1 MLVVTRIIKISKSR
15 KLLRFYFDRLKKNN
29 DNAIIYSSEVIS
41 MKRIKYRVNKTK
53 NKIISSIK
61 KARKEH
67 IVRKYISNN
76 QLFLTYVITCL
87 INATMLRFFCIH
99 SMANYLSVKAIIGDL
114 AIILILGS
122 FGYLCHP
129 KNRFTYYLI
138 LDIFLSAICMINS
151 VYYTFYSSFASVSM
165 LSLTQYI
172 GDVGDAVV
180 ENVLQ
185 LKDLVY
191 VIGPLV
197 LILVHVKLK
206 KKNYYKK
213 IETKRDRKKRMTK
226 TLISG
231 AAVLGLFIVTLS
243 SLDISRFIKQWNKEY
258 IVMRFGIYIYQSNDL
273 ITSIQPKLNA
283 MFGYDKAKKNFND
296 YFASR
301 EDAKTND
308 YTGIF
313 EGKNILVIHAES
325 IQNNVIGLEF
335 NGEEV
340 SPNLNKIASEGMYFS
355 NYYSQVSVGTSSDTE
370 LTFST
375 SLMPTKSGTAFV
387 SYSNRT
393 YNSIPKLLSEK
404 GYYTFSMHANNA
416 DFWNRRTMHNSLGYQ
431 RFYSKKDYEVT
442 PETTIGLGLS
452 DKEFFKQS
460 IPKLEK
466 INKEHENWY
475 GLMIMLTNH
484 TPFSET
490 EKYGEFDVDM
500 KETVTNEAGTTEEVI
515 HPYMEGTKL
524 GNYFKSVHYAD
535 SALGQLFE
543 DLDAAGLLDNTIV
556 VLYGDHDARLP
567 RKDYNLLYNYNKETD
582 SLLDKEDP
590 NYKEYDSYQYELGRK
605 VPFIIWSKDMA
616 GTKYNKEITEVMG
629 MYDAMPTLGN
639 MFGFYNEYQLGHDI
653 FNVLGHNIVCFPNGN
668 WITNKAYYNSQKV
681 EYLSLSDEAI
691 SEAEIK
697 ANTEYTNALLD
708 VSNDI
713 IVFDLLAKEEDNEAL
728 KNQTKEGK

>member
-1 MLVVTRIIKISKSR
+1 MKKVKNSITKAKENHIIR
-15 KLLRFYFDRLKKNN
+15 EY
-29 DNAIIYSSEVIS
+29 
-41 MKRIKYRVNKTK
+41 IK
-53 NKIISSIK
+53 
-61 KARKEH
+61 
-67 IVRKYISNN
+67 NN
-76 QLFLTYVITCL
+76 QLFLVYVITCL
-87 INATMLRFFCIH
+87 VNATMLRFFCIH
-99 SMANYLSVKAIIGDL
+99 SMANYLSIKAIMGDL
-114 AIILILGS
+114 AVIVILGS

-138 LDIFLSAICMINS
+138 MDIFLSAICMINS

-197 LILVHVKLK
+197 LIFVHVKLK

-213 IETKRDRKKRMTK
+213 IESKSTRKKKMTR

-231 AAVLGLFIVTLS
+231 SAILGLFIVTLT
-243 SLDISRFIKQWNKEY
+243 SLDVSRFVKQWNKEY
-258 IVMRFGIYIYQSNDL
+258 IVTRFGIYIYQSNDL
-273 ITSIQPKLNA
+273 VTSLQPKLNS
-283 MFGYDKAKKNFND
+283 MFGYDKAKKTFND
-296 YFASR
+296 YFANR
-301 EDAKTND
+301 ETPKTNE

-313 EGKNILVIHAES
+313 KNKNILVIHTES
-325 IQNNVIGLEF
+325 MQNNVIGLEF

-340 SPNLNKIASEGMYFS
+340 SPNLNKLASEGMYFS
-355 NYYSQVSVGTSSDTE
+355 NYFSQVSVGTSSDTE

-387 SYSNRT
+387 SYSDRT
-393 YNSIPKLLSEK
+393 YNSIPKLLSEQ

-431 RFYSKKDYEVT
+431 RFYSKKDYTVT

-460 IPKLEK
+460 IPKLVK
-466 INKEHENWY
+466 INEKYDNWY

-484 TPFSET
+484 TPFSDT
-490 EKYGEFDVDM
+490 EKYGEFAVDM
-500 KETVTNEAGTTEEVI
+500 KEIITNEDGTTEEVV

-543 DLDAAGLLDNTIV
+543 DLDANGLLDNTVV

-567 RKDYNLLYNYNKETD
+567 RKDYDLLYNYDKETNSILSKD
-582 SLLDKEDP
+582 DP

-605 VPFIIWSKDMA
+605 VPFIIWTKDMA
-616 GTKYNKEITEVMG
+616 GTKYNMEVTEVMG

-653 FNVLGHNIVCFPNGN
+653 FNVIGSNIVCFPNGN
-668 WITNKAYYNSQKV
+668 WVTNKAYYNSQKV
-681 EYLSLSDEAI
+681 EYLSLNGEAI
-691 SEAEIK
+691 SEEEIK
-697 ANTEYTNALLD
+697 KNTEYTNNLLD

-713 IVFDLLAKEEDNEAL
+713 IVFNLLEKNEENKVTIEQVE
-728 KNQTKEGK
+728 KGS

>member
-1 MLVVTRIIKISKSR
+1 
-15 KLLRFYFDRLKKNN
+15 
-29 DNAIIYSSEVIS
+29 
-41 MKRIKYRVNKTK
+41 
-53 NKIISSIK
+53 
-61 KARKEH
+61 
-67 IVRKYISNN
+67 
-76 QLFLTYVITCL
+76 
-87 INATMLRFFCIH
+87 
-99 SMANYLSVKAIIGDL
+99 
-114 AIILILGS
+114 
-122 FGYLCHP
+122 
-129 KNRFTYYLI
+129 
-138 LDIFLSAICMINS
+138 
-151 VYYTFYSSFASVSM
+151 
-165 LSLTQYI
+165 
-172 GDVGDAVV
+172 
-180 ENVLQ
+180 
-185 LKDLVY
+185 
-191 VIGPLV
+191 
-197 LILVHVKLK
+197 
-206 KKNYYKK
+206 
-213 IETKRDRKKRMTK
+213 
-226 TLISG
+226 
-231 AAVLGLFIVTLS
+231 
-243 SLDISRFIKQWNKEY
+243 
-258 IVMRFGIYIYQSNDL
+258 
-273 ITSIQPKLNA
+273 
-283 MFGYDKAKKNFND
+283 
-296 YFASR
+296 
-301 EDAKTND
+301 
-308 YTGIF
+308 
-313 EGKNILVIHAES
+313 
-325 IQNNVIGLEF
+325 
-335 NGEEV
+335 
-340 SPNLNKIASEGMYFS
+340 
-355 NYYSQVSVGTSSDTE
+355 
-370 LTFST
+370 
-375 SLMPTKSGTAFV
+375 MPTKSGTAFV

-567 RKDYNLLYNYNKETD
+567 RKEYNLLYNYNKETD